1 MARLL
6 LSLAAVAAVVP
17 FAIAAPKFSSPAVG
31 ATLKAGEVIE
41 VKWDDSG
48 DSPKQTDLLTYTLF
62 LCAGGNKP
70 GTWVSADPY
79 GGPGLHQYAGKSFT
93 RRQY

>member
-6 LSLAAVAAVVP
+6 LPLAAVAAVVP
-17 FAIAAPKFSSPAVG
+17 FASAAPKFTSPAAG
-31 ATLKAGEVIE
+31 TTLKAGV

-48 DSPKQTDLLTYTLF
+48 DTPKQADLLTYTLF
-62 LCAGGNKP
+62 LCAGGNEA
-70 GTWVSADPY
+70 GSFVSATPY
-79 GGPGLHQYAGKSFT
+79 CGPDWHKSAGESFA

>member
-17 FAIAAPKFSSPAVG
+17 YASAAPKFSSPAAG
-31 ATLKAGEVIE
+31 ATLKAGETIV

-48 DSPKQTDLLTYTLF
+48 DTPKQADLLTYTLF
-62 LCAGGNKP
+62 LCAGGNKA
-70 GTWVSADPY
+70 GTFVSTDSY
-79 GGPGLHQYAGKSFT
+79 GGPGWHHHTGRGFPG
-93 RRQY
+93 RQY